1 MTITLISASLLGLLL
16 IHLSVRVSKNRQR
29 AKVSIGDGGDEMLA
43 NAIRAHGNLTEF
55 APFFLILLG
64 LLEFREVNPV
74 LLLVLASAFVVGRF
88 MHGLTFGR
96 FEGLNPFRFWGTVL
110 SWLAILAASILGL
123 LDGYNL
129 LP

>member
-64 LLEFREVNPV
+64 LLEFREANPV
-74 LLLVLASAFVVGRF
+74 LLLVLAAAFVVGRF
-88 MHGLTFGR
+88 MHGLTFPCTLR
-96 FEGLNPFRFWGTVL
+96 
-110 SWLAILAASILGL
+110 
-123 LDGYNL
+123 
-129 LP
+129 

>member
-64 LLEFREVNPV
+64 LLEFREANPV
-74 LLLVLASAFVVGRF
+74 LLLVLAAAFVVGRF

-96 FEGLNPFRFWGTVL
+96 FEGANPFRFWGTIL
-110 SWLAILAASILGL
+110 SWLSILAASIIGL

-129 LP
+129 L